1 MWVRAPAWFLFCF
14 SGGKNGEKR
23 EEKVIPLIF
32 YSWEHLG
39 IKVDSYLWTSRSPLL
54 FVICHVNPL
63 LGSKPGCEI
72 SKPYFLTSLIYL
84 EMENDINSVGLNTYA
99 KKNTYV

>member
-1 MWVRAPAWFLFCF
+1 MKGNFGV
-14 SGGKNGEKR
+14 N
-23 EEKVIPLIF
+23 V
-32 YSWEHLG
+32 Y
-39 IKVDSYLWTSRSPLL
+39 SYLWTSRSPLL

-84 EMENDINSVGLNTYA
+84 ELENDISWVD
-99 KKNTYV
+99 